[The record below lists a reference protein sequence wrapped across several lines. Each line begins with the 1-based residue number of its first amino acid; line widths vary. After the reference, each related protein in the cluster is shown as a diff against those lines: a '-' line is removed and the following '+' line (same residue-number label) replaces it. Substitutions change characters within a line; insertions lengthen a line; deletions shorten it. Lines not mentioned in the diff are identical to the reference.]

1 MFYIIYK
8 ITNQINNKIYIGA
21 HITANIYDDYMGSG
35 KYLQNSIKK
44 YGLAS
49 FTKTVL
55 HIFDNITEM
64 FAKEFELVDEAFV
77 SRKDTY
83 NLKLGGQGGWDY
95 INRTGKNLYGK
106 NGQPGYGGENLKKA
120 PSKQQLIDQG
130 LWEKRNLQ
138 ISNVLKTGFRSGR
151 ITPVFL
157 GKSHTIENKRK
168 VGNASKKH
176 QKGEGNSQFGTCW
189 VRHPIEG
196 NKKIKNKDL
205 DFYLNQ
211 GYIKGRKLKS

>member
-64 FAKEFELVDEAFV
+64 FAKEFELVDE
-77 SRKDTY
+77 KH
-83 NLKLGGQGGWDY
+83 
-95 INRTGKNLYGK
+95 LYH
-106 NGQPGYGGENLKKA
+106 A
-120 PSKQQLIDQG
+120 
-130 LWEKRNLQ
+130 
-138 ISNVLKTGFRSGR
+138 KT
-151 ITPVFL
+151 
-157 GKSHTIENKRK
+157 HTI
-168 VGNASKKH
+168 
-176 QKGEGNSQFGTCW
+176 
-189 VRHPIEG
+189 
-196 NKKIKNKDL
+196 
-205 DFYLNQ
+205 
-211 GYIKGRKLKS
+211 